1 MNQFDDWLAE
11 EDRRRRT
18 TELHRELHHRS
29 PKTNL
34 LDLASNDYLG
44 LSRDARVVAGA
55 IHASETWGTGSTG
68 SRLVTGSTELLRD
81 LESELAVFM
90 GYDTALV
97 FSSGYLANLGAVTAL
112 GGPDCLI
119 VSDELNHASL
129 IDACRLSG
137 AQVRVAPHQ
146 DPAAVAQILANKA
159 QPRALVVTDAIFSV
173 DGDLAPLAE
182 IHQIARDSGAA
193 LLVDEAHSLGTV
205 GQGGRGATVAAGIAG
220 EPDVIVTAT
229 LSKSLGAQGG
239 AVLATTSVRNH
250 IINQARSF
258 IFDTA
263 LVPAAA
269 GAARVALQILR
280 EDSQLSEQTRV
291 NAAKLRSIL
300 VENGWSAPVPEAAV
314 VSAIAESPGSA
325 VQATRVCREAGVH
338 IGCFR
343 PPSVPGQI
351 SRLRLT
357 ARANLND
364 SDFTQAAYALEQA
377 RKTLATTTGA
387 AERMVSAESTSTD
400 PTGRTT

>member
-112 GGPDCLI
+112 GGPDCLV

-137 AQVRVAPHQ
+137 AQVCVAPHR
-146 DPAAVAQILANKA
+146 DTAAVAQILANKA

-173 DGDLAPLAE
+173 DGDLAPLTE
-182 IHQIARDSGAA
+182 LHRVARDSGAA

-280 EDSQLSEQTRV
+280 EDPQLSERTRV
-291 NAAKLRSIL
+291 NAAKLRNVL
-300 VENGWSAPVPEAAV
+300 LENGWSAPVPQAAV
-314 VSAIAESPGSA
+314 VSAVAESPGAA
-325 VQATRVCREAGVH
+325 VEATRICREAGVH

-343 PPSVPGQI
+343 PPSVPDQI

-357 ARANLND
+357 ARANL
-364 SDFTQAAYALEQA
+364 SDEDFAQAAHALQLA
-377 RKTLATTTGA
+377 RKTLATSPGA
-387 AERMVSAESTSTD
+387 AERMVPAESARTD
-400 PTGRTT
+400 RVGRTT

>member
-112 GGPDCLI
+112 GGPDCLV

-137 AQVRVAPHQ
+137 AQVCVAPHR
-146 DPAAVAQILANKA
+146 DTAAVAQILANKA

-173 DGDLAPLAE
+173 DGDLAPLTE
-182 IHQIARDSGAA
+182 LHRVARDSGAA

-269 GAARVALQILR
+269 GAARVALEILR
-280 EDSQLSEQTRV
+280 EDPQLSERTRV
-291 NAAKLRSIL
+291 NAAKLRSVL
-300 VENGWSAPVPEAAV
+300 LENGWSAPVPQAAV
-314 VSAIAESPGSA
+314 VSAVAESPGSA
-325 VQATRVCREAGVH
+325 VEATRVCREAGVH

-343 PPSVPGQI
+343 PPSVPDQI

-357 ARANLND
+357 ARANLSD
-364 SDFTQAAYALEQA
+364 SDFTQAAHALQLA

-387 AERMVSAESTSTD
+387 AERMVPAESTRTD
-400 PTGRTT
+400 RVGRTT